1 MSHDKGTA
9 PHPWHWKPPVWGDA
23 GTRPGTSNPSQ
34 PRVFSRVTGK
44 RHQRLD
50 SSSWTGNVELR
61 FSLKTPAQ
69 AEPWVPQHCK
79 GGGCSITTTLGTR
92 VKGGLSD
99 FLRNKDQKPPAS
111 TLCPH
116 SQSWEVW
123 HFHLHLLFSA
133 LLPPSAW
140 KRLLFLSLLFFPHFR
155 WLWALHNI
163 SRLEKE
169 SRDLLPLRWERWV
182 CWGCRESLRWRD
194 FSRSLVRN
202 KSSVSGV
209 PGKGRVLGS
218 CRRSQKDACGV
229 TVGTAGRE
237 WQCPSLERGQPPSG
251 SSGVGWPVP
260 ASPLPHYHQLHPFRS
275 PPLPPP
281 ALSI

>member
-69 AEPWVPQHCK
+69 AEPWVPQHWK

-99 FLRNKDQKPPAS
+99 FFFEEQGPKATSEHSVPSQPVLGGLTFSPP
-111 TLCPH
+111 
-116 SQSWEVW
+116 
-123 HFHLHLLFSA
+123 
-133 LLPPSAW
+133 PPVFCSPPTQ
-140 KRLLFLSLLFFPHFR
+140 RLETAALSLPAFLPAFPLAVGFTQHLPAGEGEQR
-155 WLWALHNI
+155 PPPTPMGAL
-163 SRLEKE
+163 
-169 SRDLLPLRWERWV
+169 
-182 CWGCRESLRWRD
+182 G
-194 FSRSLVRN
+194 
-202 KSSVSGV
+202 
-209 PGKGRVLGS
+209 VLGLPGV
-218 CRRSQKDACGV
+218 SQV
-229 TVGTAGRE
+229 
-237 WQCPSLERGQPPSG
+237 ER
-251 SSGVGWPVP
+251 
-260 ASPLPHYHQLHPFRS
+260 F
-275 PPLPPP
+275 
-281 ALSI
+281 